1 MMDMSDSD
9 EALDAGIDLTPL
21 IDVVFMLL
29 IFFIMATTFSKPI
42 LDLVLPAAQS
52 AEPQSGG
59 KRELVIAI
67 NSEGQV
73 FHDGT
78 MIPSTDLADLFER
91 HQDLAVNL
99 QVDEGAPFKA
109 FIAVLDQAK
118 MKGREQIAIT
128 TQPVQQ
134 P

>member
-1 MMDMSDSD
+1 MMEMHEPD
-9 EALDAGIDLTPL
+9 EAFEAGIDLTPL

-29 IFFIMATTFSKPI
+29 IFFIMATTFSKPV

-59 KRELVIAI
+59 KREMVIGI

-73 FHDGT
+73 FHEGT
-78 MIPSTDLADLFER
+78 MILLTNLPELFER
-91 HQDLAVNL
+91 HPELPLNV

-109 FIAVLDQAK
+109 FMEVLDQAK
-118 MKGREQIAIT
+118 IKGRGQIAIAT
-128 TQPVQQ
+128 RPREQP
-134 P
+134 